1 MAVIERIN
9 VGSER
14 LCSWGITANE
24 YKMDDVQVDFQ
35 DLLVNVAKLRATKVE
50 AEIQPLSK
58 RIRARNSL
66 MDNLGEALSALS
78 GAQAAF
84 TSSSEGSATTTVSF
98 SANTVKALK
107 ACGQSYSSGSHE
119 LTKRKVEELVQLVK
133 SKIDSFNN
141 QSQTDMTRLQSLVDR
156 RDQSFSA
163 ESVAVL
169 TTREPGGT
177 RLAELIR
184 GLVRD
189 EVDDP
194 PVTRSEVLLFLA
206 ARAQV
211 VSQVIKP
218 ALARG
223 EWVLCDRF
231 ADSTFAY
238 QGYGRGI
245 DVKLLRQLNEFATE
259 GLTPDLTILLDVP
272 LETSRAR
279 LAERQA
285 ATATSADRIEQ
296 AGEMFHRRLR
306 EGFLELAKAEPER
319 FVVIDSSGAREE
331 VSKKV
336 RDAVLSL
343 EGR

>member
-1 MAVIERIN
+1 MR
-9 VGSER
+9 GKF
-14 LCSWGITANE
+14 ITFEGPEGGGKSTHVKELAE
-24 YKMDDVQVDFQ
+24 Q
-35 DLLVNVAKLRATKVE
+35 LRA
-50 AEIQPLSK
+50 
-58 RIRARNSL
+58 
-66 MDNLGEALSALS
+66 
-78 GAQAAF
+78 
-84 TSSSEGSATTTVSF
+84 EGRTV
-98 SANTVKALK
+98 L
-107 ACGQSYSSGSHE
+107 
-119 LTKRKVEELVQLVK
+119 
-133 SKIDSFNN
+133 
-141 QSQTDMTRLQSLVDR
+141 
-156 RDQSFSA
+156 
-163 ESVAVL
+163 
-169 TTREPGGT
+169 
-177 RLAELIR
+177 
-184 GLVRD
+184 
-189 EVDDP
+189 
-194 PVTRSEVLLFLA
+194 VTRSEVLLFLA

-272 LETSRAR
+272 LETSRER